1 MTTATE
7 LAPDEITLTAH
18 GAAVMSRTNDTAGDA
33 QPIDVASHLVEILNI
48 SRALE
53 LAIAGCAMPTID
65 HDALDA
71 LAFTVTEKLEN
82 LRAKIAAEAP

>member
-1 MTTATE
+1 MSTTE
-7 LAPDEITLTAH
+7 RDPDEIRLTRH
-18 GAAVMSRTNDTAGDA
+18 GAEVMGRMKDQDGDA
-33 QPIDVASHLVEILNI
+33 QPVDVASHLVEILNI

-71 LAFTVTEKLEN
+71 LAFTVTEKLET
-82 LRAKIAAEAP
+82 LRAKIAAEAS